1 MESQGNTC
9 NAVQIILLI
18 IFFKLS
24 CSYEIR
30 RKHVCT
36 FKQNHILETNAH
48 FGQCAALIIRIN
60 SKVIWSFLA
69 FFSLSLSHTQND
81 ILGTKAFRKLM
92 KRTNMKRRTLHNFF
106 SLTENAMNE
115 WMMRQTKQQKKNI
128 DRSTHLLFVDVVVVA
143 ANVQV
148 HTEKCSQSVLRQ
160 SRVLSTKPYVLGK
173 LFFWRGRKKQ
183 SKNNTR
189 IML

>member
-48 FGQCAALIIRIN
+48 FGRCAALIIRIN

-81 ILGTKAFRKLM
+81 ILGTNAFRKLM
-92 KRTNMKRRTLHNFF
+92 KRTNMKRRTLHIFF

-115 WMMRQTKQQKKNI
+115 WMIRQTKQQKKILI
-128 DRSTHLLFVDVVVVA
+128 DQLICCLLMLLLLQMFKCILKNAVSLSCVSREFWVPSLMFW
-143 ANVQV
+143 ANYFS
-148 HTEKCSQSVLRQ
+148 EEE
-160 SRVLSTKPYVLGK
+160 G
-173 LFFWRGRKKQ
+173 
-183 SKNNTR
+183 KNNR
-189 IML
+189 KIIRG